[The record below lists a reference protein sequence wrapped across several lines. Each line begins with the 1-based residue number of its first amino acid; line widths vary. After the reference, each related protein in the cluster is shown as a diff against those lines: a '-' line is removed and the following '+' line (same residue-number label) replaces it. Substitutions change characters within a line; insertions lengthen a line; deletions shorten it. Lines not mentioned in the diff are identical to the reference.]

1 MPLQQRFGDAGLA
14 VREHGAARPGKDLDL
29 LGEEGGEVGE
39 SGAGGGEV
47 GEQARHQLEIFPA
60 LRLEYVGVM
69 LTDLILPGLYRK
81 NQCCGSGMFIPDP
94 DFYPSRI
101 PDPKTTTEE
110 KGETKFVCTQIPQN
124 WVNFQRTIELFTQN
138 NCH

>member
-94 DFYPSRI
+94 DFYPSRVS
-101 PDPKTTTEE
+101 DPGSKNSNKRE
-110 KGETKFVCTQIPQN
+110 
-124 WVNFQRTIELFTQN
+124 W
-138 NCH
+138 